1 MSAVNVTIIGTIA
14 GVGAGA
20 EDGIKSQ
27 PVIIQGQLNL
37 SDLGIGGG
45 PIIPG
50 APVHPAFPIA
60 LPPGSWPPGGGHPG
74 APGGYPPSAEH
85 PIYIPKPPDPF
96 PQPPT
101 EGTKP
106 PPPEGGWGY
115 SPEYGW
121 GYFPAPGEARPKG
134 GAGSH
139 PGGAGVLG
147 RK

>member
-37 SDLGIGGG
+37 SDLSVGGG
-45 PIIPG
+45 PILG
-50 APVHPAFPIA
+50 APPHPAHPIY
-60 LPPGSWPPGGGHPG
+60 LPPGIWGGANEPFPTPP
-74 APGGYPPSAEH
+74 
-85 PIYIPKPPDPF
+85 IVIPKPPDPF
-96 PQPPT
+96 PEPPA

-121 GYFPAPGEARPKG
+121 GYFPKPSEPRPKV
-134 GAGSH
+134 GAG
-139 PGGAGVLG
+139 L